1 LEIPESC
8 CVFDADGGAGVSEA
22 DLAALATLQGGFS
35 KCVVSHHLVAD
46 LLVSIL
52 CRFIWT
58 NWDLAASSVCKFDAA
73 LCCIVG
79 NY

>member
-22 DLAALATLQGGFS
+22 DLAALAALQGGFS

-46 LLVSIL
+46 LLTCVDSL
-52 CRFIWT
+52 PLYL
-58 NWDLAASSVCKFDAA
+58 DQLG
-73 LCCIVG
+73 LGCIVG
-79 NY
+79 VQI